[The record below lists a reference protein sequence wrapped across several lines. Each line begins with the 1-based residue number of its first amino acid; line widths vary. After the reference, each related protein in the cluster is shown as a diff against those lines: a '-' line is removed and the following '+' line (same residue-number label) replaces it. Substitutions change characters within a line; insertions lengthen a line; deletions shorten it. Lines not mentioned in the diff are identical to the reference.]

1 MRRLIGILF
10 LIAGIFPTGTGIL
23 AFPAEASIIPL
34 QSSPQ
39 AAQAADRSG
48 EFKTAFVISDKDA
61 KVVIDLFSSAVD
73 SVDDA
78 TDENSRE
85 KETDSAVAG
94 DVEIENVEDLDIK
107 PGDQRS
113 RNLDQNR

>member
-1 MRRLIGILF
+1 MRRLSGILF

-23 AFPAEASIIPL
+23 TFPAEASIIPL
-34 QSSPQ
+34 Q
-39 AAQAADRSG
+39 AAQAADQNG

-94 DVEIENVEDLDIK
+94 DVEIENVEELDVK